1 MIRIFGK
8 SRKELLNARKFRKYL
23 AYAAGEIIL
32 VVVGIL
38 IALQFNS
45 ADLDRQ
51 DRKKEKDF
59 MVSML
64 GDLEKDVRE
73 IDIAVAGNRVLLNG
87 LDELLQQIAQKPQSL
102 EEQRRLYLWS
112 LKNTYWY
119 FTAEF
124 SEGTLSQLKYS
135 GGFQLVEKESVL
147 DAILRYDQGL
157 DRCSHQEEELVRYF
171 HVVEARQKD
180 LFDLS
185 LGKKAFEFIEQ
196 DVRNM
201 LLPAEQFQDLIE
213 EGVYLVD
220 SAPETLTAYYAD
232 VLYYRTTINNTNA
245 AYAAQKDLAGSLSQ
259 LIRDNHDIE

>member
-1 MIRIFGK
+1 MVRIFGK

-23 AYAAGEIIL
+23 AYAVGEIIL

-38 IALQFNS
+38 IALQFNN

-64 GDLEKDVRE
+64 GDLEKDVGE
-73 IDIAVAGNRVLLNG
+73 IDIAVAGNRVLLDG
-87 LDELLQQIAQKPQSL
+87 LDELLQMIAQPPQNL

-112 LKNTYWY
+112 LK
-119 FTAEF
+119 
-124 SEGTLSQLKYS
+124 
-135 GGFQLVEKESVL
+135 
-147 DAILRYDQGL
+147 
-157 DRCSHQEEELVRYF
+157 
-171 HVVEARQKD
+171 VEARQKD

-185 LGKKAFEFIEQ
+185 LGKKAFELIEK

-201 LLPAEQFQDLIE
+201 LLPAEQFQNLIE
-213 EGVYLVD
+213 EGAYLVD

-245 AYAAQKDLAGSLSQ
+245 AYAAQKDLAGWLSQ
-259 LIRDNHDIE
+259 LIRDNYDIE